1 MSFSADVGL
10 CLAVGSP
17 TSTTRRLSS
26 HLLRRANRSKET
38 IVSKPLTGIRVLDL
52 SKVLAG
58 PLCAQY
64 LGDLGADIIKV
75 ETIGQGDETRGW
87 PPFPAPGLGT
97 VFLSANRNKRSIAVD
112 LKKAS
117 GREIVHALA
126 KSADIAIESFGTG
139 VAERLS
145 IDAASLRPLN
155 ERLIHCSISGF
166 GRSGPLKNSP
176 GYDVILQA
184 FSGIM
189 SMTGDENGGYVR
201 SPISPIDQMTGV
213 HAFSGIMALLYAR
226 EKSGHGGT
234 IQVSL
239 FETAMGLLGYNLQSY
254 WERGV
259 QPPKCGSSHESL
271 CPYQAFEA
279 ADGPIMIGVANDNLW
294 RKFCGVAGLDTIA
307 DAPRFRTNADRV
319 KHRAETLG
327 HVQLALARHSV
338 KHWNDV
344 LSNAGVPC
352 SPINSLAQLLQH
364 PHTEAS
370 GIVVEYDH
378 HKAGRLKAVGHPVLI
393 FNGAAPRLL
402 NLGAP
407 GRPAPPPPVLGQH
420 TDEVLTELGL
430 SAGNIDQLRR
440 DRVVG

>member
-1 MSFSADVGL
+1 M
-10 CLAVGSP
+10 P
-17 TSTTRRLSS
+17 
-26 HLLRRANRSKET
+26 
-38 IVSKPLTGIRVLDL
+38 KPLVGIRVLDL

-75 ETIGQGDETRGW
+75 ETVGQGDETRGW

-112 LKKAS
+112 LKTEK

-126 KSADIAIESFGTG
+126 KSADVAIESFGTG
-139 VAERLS
+139 VAERLR
-145 IDAASLRPLN
+145 IDAATLRALN
-155 ERLIHCSISGF
+155 DRLIHCSISGF

-189 SMTGDENGGYVR
+189 SMTGDANGGYIR

-226 EKSGHGGT
+226 EKTGQGGT

-239 FETAMGLLGYNLQSY
+239 FETALGLLGYNLQTY

-271 CPYQAFEA
+271 CPYQAFET

-294 RKFCGVAGLDTIA
+294 RKFCQVTGLETIVG
-307 DAPRFRTNADRV
+307 DPKFRTNADRV
-319 KHRAETLG
+319 KHRDETLR
-327 HVQLALARHSV
+327 HVQSALV
-338 KHWNDV
+338 KHPVAYWNDA
-344 LSNAGVPC
+344 LSRIGVPC
-352 SPINSLAQLLQH
+352 SPINSIAQLLEH
-364 PHTEAS
+364 PHTAAS
-370 GIVVEYDH
+370 GIIVEYDH
-378 HKAGRLKAVGHPVLI
+378 GDAGGLKAVGHPVLI
-393 FNGAAPRLL
+393 NDEPRRA
-402 NLGAP
+402 GS
-407 GRPAPPPPVLGQH
+407 PPPMHGQH
-420 TDEVLTELGL
+420 TDDVLRELGM
-430 SAGNIDQLRR
+430 SSEAIDELRR
-440 DRVVG
+440 TDVVG

>member
-1 MSFSADVGL
+1 
-10 CLAVGSP
+10 
-17 TSTTRRLSS
+17 
-26 HLLRRANRSKET
+26 
-38 IVSKPLTGIRVLDL
+38 VLDL

-75 ETIGQGDETRGW
+75 ETVGSGDETRGW

-112 LKKAS
+112 LKTAK

-126 KSADIAIESFGTG
+126 KSADIAIESFSTG
-139 VAERLS
+139 VAERLG
-145 IDAASLRPLN
+145 IDAATLRPLN
-155 ERLIHCSISGF
+155 ARLIHCSISGF

-184 FSGIM
+184 FCGIM
-189 SMTGDENGGYVR
+189 SMTGDEDGGYIR

-213 HAFSGIMALLYAR
+213 HAFSGILSLLYAR
-226 EKSGHGGT
+226 EKTGQGGT

-239 FETAMGLLGYNLQSY
+239 FETALGLLGYNLQTY

-294 RKFCGVAGLDTIA
+294 RKFCGVTGLSALA
-307 DAPRFRTNADRV
+307 DDPKFRTNADRV
-319 KHRAETLG
+319 SHRNEVLR
-327 HVQLALARHSV
+327 HVKAALAANSV
-338 KHWNDV
+338 KHWNDALTAV
-344 LSNAGVPC
+344 GVPC
-352 SPINSLAQLLQH
+352 SPINTLAQLLDH
-364 PHTEAS
+364 PHTAAS
-370 GIVVEYDH
+370 GMIVEYDH
-378 HKAGRLKAVGHPVLI
+378 AHAGRLKAVGHPVLI
-393 FNGAAPRLL
+393 NGEPRQAGL
-402 NLGAP
+402 
-407 GRPAPPPPVLGQH
+407 PPPVAGQH
-420 TDEVLTELGL
+420 TDDVLSELGW
-430 SAGNIDQLRR
+430 SRDRIDDLRR
-440 DRVVG
+440 ERVVG

>member
-1 MSFSADVGL
+1 
-10 CLAVGSP
+10 
-17 TSTTRRLSS
+17 
-26 HLLRRANRSKET
+26 
-38 IVSKPLTGIRVLDL
+38 VSKPLNGIRVLDL

-75 ETIGQGDETRGW
+75 ETVGQGDETRGW

-112 LKKAS
+112 MKTEE

-126 KSADIAIESFGTG
+126 RSADVAIESFGTG
-139 VAERLS
+139 VAERLG
-145 IDAASLRPLN
+145 IDAATLRSLN
-155 ERLIHCSISGF
+155 DRLIHCSISGF

-184 FSGIM
+184 FCGIM
-189 SMTGDENGGYVR
+189 SMTGDEDGGYIR

-226 EKSGHGGT
+226 EKTGQGGT

-239 FETAMGLLGYNLQSY
+239 FETALGLLGYNLQTY

-279 ADGPIMIGVANDNLW
+279 ADGPMMIGVANDNLW
-294 RKFCGVAGLDTIA
+294 RKFCAVAGLGAFVD
-307 DAPRFRTNADRV
+307 DPKFRTNADRV
-319 KHRAETLG
+319 AHRKETVS
-327 HVQLALARHSV
+327 HVQFAIAQHAVAYWNDALASV
-338 KHWNDV
+338 
-344 LSNAGVPC
+344 GVPC
-352 SPINSLAQLLQH
+352 APINSIAQLLDH
-364 PHTEAS
+364 PHTKAT
-370 GIVVEYDH
+370 GIIVEYEH
-378 HKAGRLKAVGHPVLI
+378 QAAGRLKGIGHPVLI
-393 FNGAAPRLL
+393 DGAERHA
-402 NLGAP
+402 GF
-407 GRPAPPPPVLGQH
+407 PPPMLGQH
-420 TDEVLTELGL
+420 TDDVLGEMGL
-430 SAGNIDQLRR
+430 SAEAISELRR
-440 DRVVG
+440 ARVIG